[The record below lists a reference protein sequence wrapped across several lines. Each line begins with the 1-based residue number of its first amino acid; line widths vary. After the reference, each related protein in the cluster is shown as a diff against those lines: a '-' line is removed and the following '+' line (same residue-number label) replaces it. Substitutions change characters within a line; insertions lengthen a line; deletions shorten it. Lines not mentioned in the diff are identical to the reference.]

1 MSNAEQ
7 VVAVTHLVDRVHMSP
22 IDVLPSDVDGRTDSV
37 HRQVIEGI
45 PLELHRS
52 RWLHSLKHVSDHD
65 GVRPA
70 TEGSQVHAAL
80 SESQDERISV
90 WKQSK
95 LMIVGEPV
103 GGGPHSQQ
111 ISQVIVLMILRDVVP
126 IRKQILVVH
135 RYRI

>member
-7 VVAVTHLVDRVHMSP
+7 VVAVTRHVDRVHMSP
-22 IDVLPSDVDGRTDSV
+22 VDVCPSDVDGRSDSV

-52 RWLHSLKHVSDHD
+52 RWPQSLKHISDHD

-70 TEGSQVHAAL
+70 TEGRQVHAAL
-80 SESQDERISV
+80 TESQDERIPV

-95 LMIVGEPV
+95 LMIVCEPV
-103 GGGPHSQQ
+103 
-111 ISQVIVLMILRDVVP
+111 
-126 IRKQILVVH
+126 
-135 RYRI
+135 